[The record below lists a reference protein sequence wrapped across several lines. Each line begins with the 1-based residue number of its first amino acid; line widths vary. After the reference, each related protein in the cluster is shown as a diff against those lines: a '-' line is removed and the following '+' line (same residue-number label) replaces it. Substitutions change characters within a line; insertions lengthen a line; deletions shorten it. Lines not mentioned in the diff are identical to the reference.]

1 MIVILLF
8 KINWLCLQSNIYQ
21 MATKSTLAGALKKLN
36 KLILL
41 DKRDLGSIYFFAIVA
56 GIISLIMPL
65 GIQSIINFVMAA
77 QLSTSVVVLIAFV
90 IAAVILNGIIQ
101 LKQMQ
106 VIERIRQKI
115 FSRYSL
121 EFSDTIPK
129 IQLETVDDYYLP
141 ELTNRFF
148 DTVNLSKSIEKILL
162 DIPTAVMQ
170 IVVGLIL
177 ISFYHPVFI
186 AFGALLVILL
196 LIIMRVTSAEGFK
209 TSMAASDRKYELVG
223 WLQEIARGIN
233 TFRYSKGTALHMR
246 KTDNILT
253 SYLEQRTSH
262 FKILEMQFKSLVSF
276 KVLIISAMLI
286 VGTYLLLNQQI
297 NIGQF
302 IAVDIVILLIITSI
316 EKLIANMDN
325 IFSSLTALEKLGK
338 IVDRDVEVGGQFIY
352 KVENG
357 CEINFNN
364 VSYTYP
370 DGSSA
375 LNNVNIQINNE
386 EITVIQGASGAGKSS
401 TIKLLSGG
409 YENFEGSIN
418 INDIPIGNYDL
429 NSLRKCT
436 GILLQ
441 QQDIFEGTVLDN
453 ITMGHQGIPMNK
465 IVELSKL
472 VGLDEFIGAGKKGF
486 DTMIEPTGKR
496 LSRIV
501 KQQLLLM
508 RALAGRHSLLLLE
521 APFKHLDP
529 KVASDVLD
537 FIKSQKVTAIIV
549 AESIEWAKAADQIIL
564 LEDGVATKIK

>member
-1 MIVILLF
+1 
-8 KINWLCLQSNIYQ
+8 
-21 MATKSTLAGALKKLN
+21 MAIKSTLGGALKKLN

-65 GIQSIINFVMAA
+65 GIQSIINFVLAA

-129 IQLETVDDYYLP
+129 IQLEKVDDYYLP

-148 DTVNLSKSIEKILL
+148 DTINLSKSIEKILL
-162 DIPTAVMQ
+162 DIPTAIMQ
-170 IVVGLIL
+170 IIVGLIL

-186 AFGALLVILL
+186 AFGALLVII
-196 LIIMRVTSAEGFK
+196 LILIMGVTSGEGFR
-209 TSMAASDRKYELVG
+209 TSMEASERKYEIVG
-223 WLQEIARGIN
+223 WFQELARGIN
-233 TFRYSKGTALHMR
+233 TFRYSKGTELHMK
-246 KTDNILT
+246 KTDRILT
-253 SYLEQRTSH
+253 SYLKQRTAH
-262 FKILEMQFKSLVSF
+262 FKILETQFISLVSF

-286 VGTYLLLNQQI
+286 VGTYLLINQQI

-316 EKLIANMDN
+316 EKLIQNMDN

-338 IVDRDVEVGGQFIY
+338 IVDRDVEVGGQLVY
-352 KVENG
+352 KVADG
-357 CEINFNN
+357 CKISFNN
-364 VSYTYP
+364 VSFTYP
-370 DGSSA
+370 DGSKA
-375 LNNVNIQINNE
+375 LENVDIQVDNAK
-386 EITVIQGASGAGKSS
+386 ITVIQGASGAGKSS
-401 TIKLLSGG
+401 IIKLLSGG

-429 NSLRKCT
+429 NSLRKAT

-441 QQDIFEGTVLDN
+441 QQDIFEGSVLDN
-453 ITMGHQGIPMNK
+453 ITMGHQGTPMNE
-465 IVELSKL
+465 IVALSKL
-472 VGLDEFIGAGKKGF
+472 VGMDEFIGAGKQGF
-486 DTMIEPTGKR
+486 DTMIDPTGKR
-496 LSRIV
+496 LNRKV

-508 RALAGRHSLLLLE
+508 RALVGRHSLLLLE
-521 APFKHLDP
+521 NPFKHLEEE
-529 KVASDVLD
+529 VASAILE
-537 FIKSQKVTAIIV
+537 FIKNQKITVIIV
-549 AESIEWAKAADQIIL
+549 AESVEWAKASDQIIL

>member
-1 MIVILLF
+1 
-8 KINWLCLQSNIYQ
+8 
-21 MATKSTLAGALKKLN
+21 MAIESSLAGALKKLN

-41 DKRDLGSIYFFAIVA
+41 DKRDLGTIYFFAIVA
-56 GIISLIMPL
+56 GVISLIMPL

-77 QLSTSVVVLIAFV
+77 ELSTSVVVLITFV
-90 IAAVILNGIIQ
+90 IAAVILSGIIQ

-129 IQLETVDDYYLP
+129 IQLERVDDYYLP

-148 DTVNLSKSIEKILL
+148 DTINLSKGIEKILL
-162 DIPTAVMQ
+162 DIPTAIMQ
-170 IVVGLIL
+170 ILVGLIL

-186 AFGALLVILL
+186 AFGALLVVILIL
-196 LIIMRVTSAEGFK
+196 IMRVTSAEGFR
-209 TSMAASDRKYELVG
+209 TSMEASEKKYEIVG
-223 WLQEIARGIN
+223 WFQELARGIN
-233 TFRYSKGTALHMR
+233 TFRYSKGTELHMR
-246 KTDNILT
+246 KTDQILT
-253 SYLEQRTSH
+253 SYLKQRTAH
-262 FKILEMQFKSLVSF
+262 FKILETQFKSLVSF

-286 VGTYLLLNQQI
+286 VGTILLLNQQI

-302 IAVDIVILLIITSI
+302 IAADIVILLIVSSI

-325 IFSSLTALEKLGK
+325 VFSCLTALEKLGK
-338 IVDRDVEVGGQFIY
+338 IVDRDVEVGGQLMY

-357 CEINFNN
+357 CKISFGN

-370 DGSSA
+370 DGSMA
-375 LNNVNIQINNE
+375 LNNVDIQIDNE

-401 TIKLLSGG
+401 TLKLLSGG

-429 NSLRKCT
+429 NSLRKAT

-453 ITMGHQGIPMNK
+453 ITMGHEGIPMNE
-465 IVELSKL
+465 IVALSKL
-472 VGLDEFIGAGKKGF
+472 VGLDVFIGAGKKGF
-486 DTMIEPTGKR
+486 DTMIDPTGKR

-521 APFKHLDP
+521 NPFKHLEQS
-529 KVASDVLD
+529 VASAVLD
-537 FIKSQKVTAIIV
+537 FIKNQKITTIIV
-549 AESIEWAKAADQIIL
+549 AESIEWAQAADQIIL